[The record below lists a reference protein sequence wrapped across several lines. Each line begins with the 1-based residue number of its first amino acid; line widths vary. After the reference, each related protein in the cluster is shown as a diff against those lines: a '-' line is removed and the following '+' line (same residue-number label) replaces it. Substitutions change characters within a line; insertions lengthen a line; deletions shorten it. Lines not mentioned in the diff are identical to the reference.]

1 MEKIDLINLINKS
14 QNNTIEKQKLLG
26 WVNCLRGTVATKKP
40 IKYKKGDVFMHPV
53 FKHPYVLLEYKDNQW
68 LCGLLT
74 TEPECSEI
82 LEPCKSRFFSDSFFT
97 KVLFTTQ
104 EPVGNFANIFD
115 NTRQINSVLK
125 QLKNIFA

>member
-1 MEKIDLINLINKS
+1 MEKIELLEKIRTMDK
-14 QNNTIEKQKLLG
+14 NNMDKHKILG
-26 WVNCLRGTVATKKP
+26 WVNSLRGTVATKKP
-40 IKYKKGDVFMHPV
+40 IKYKRGDVFMHPV

-74 TEPECSEI
+74 TEAECSEI

-104 EPVGNFANIFD
+104 EPLGNFANIFD